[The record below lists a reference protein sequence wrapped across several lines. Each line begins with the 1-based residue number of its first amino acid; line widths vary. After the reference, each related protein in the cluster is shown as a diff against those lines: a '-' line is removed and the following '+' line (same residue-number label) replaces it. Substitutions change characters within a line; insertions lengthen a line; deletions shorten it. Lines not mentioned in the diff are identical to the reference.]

1 MEIQKTLCTCS
12 SVVRR
17 SWDDTR
23 KCFRYTAVMQPKSD
37 DADKNIFQQ
46 MDMFAKDFRIPL
58 RDEILRRSKA
68 SAAAKDGDDEAKL
81 TAWDTI
87 VSAELVG
94 KDCVVMQATVDVKEL
109 TNGEFNSYVL
119 EIGDASYEVT
129 SRTIAAISDF
139 EGAVGRTKNQVLRAC
154 RGQESEEE

>member
-1 MEIQKTLCTCS
+1 MEIQKTLCTCT

-23 KCFRYTAVMQPKSD
+23 KCFRYTAVMQPKND
-37 DADKNIFQQ
+37 DAERNIFQQ
-46 MDMFAKDFRIPL
+46 MDMFQKDFRIPL

-68 SAAAKDGDDEAKL
+68 SAAAKDGDDDVKL
-81 TAWDTI
+81 NAWDAI

-94 KDCVVMQATVDVKEL
+94 KDCVVMHATLDVKEL
-109 TNGEFNSYVL
+109 TNGEYNSYTL
-119 EIGDASYEVT
+119 EIGNTSFDVT

-139 EGAVGRTKNQVLRAC
+139 EGALGRTKNQVLRAC
-154 RGQESEEE
+154 RGQEGEEE